1 MLTVLPAGTT
11 FSIRRSLFSTSTA
24 FLGSLFVTTSTN
36 GWPALT
42 FTSAGS
48 NFWFETVRATSTG
61 LSSASAIE
69 TSASSR
75 ARQLPNRKDVIASR
89 LIAASSGSWCAA
101 KLGIPNYENI
111 VNLTKAAPVGPV
123 AGYDAPMTG
132 PLEFVRSRIAVKL
145 TLTLVGFVALSMIAA
160 GVYLNHALEAFAVDA
175 LEARLATAARLL
187 HDDARALLVRPAPP
201 AAARAFAVRA
211 AAPTGARVTLIA
223 LDGLVLGDSE
233 VEVAELPRLE
243 NHRDRPEIRAAL
255 AGGIGRDL
263 RTSASVGAPLLYTA
277 LPVRDGPRTIGVLRL
292 ALPLSVVTSSYAEL
306 HRVMLAGGLLALAVA
321 AGIGIFVA
329 GRVTQPVVEMQE
341 IARRMSEGEYNARAP
356 VRSVDELG
364 ALGRALN
371 VMMAR
376 LREKIDDAQEERAKA
391 TAILDGMVEGVIAV
405 DAHEGIVLMNER
417 ARAMFGVGPGR
428 GEGTPLTAIQ
438 GYLETLLGGALEER
452 ANARRFLEIAFR
464 HTERLGRLLNDL
476 TDLSNIELGK
486 VSLRRGPVRFGDV
499 LGSVLDIVRPKAEA
513 SRVGLIA
520 DVEPSDLGVHADH
533 DRLAQILINLLDNA
547 VKYTP
552 EGGWVTVR
560 ARPDG
565 QGVEA
570 RVRDTGVGIPR
581 ADLPRIT
588 ERFYR
593 GDKARSRELGGTG
606 LGLAIVKHLVLAHG
620 GELSIDSPPGQGTT
634 VRLTLPASGAGADQ
648 MPLPMEPPTR

>member
-1 MLTVLPAGTT
+1 MLTVLPGATT
-11 FSIRRSLFSTSTA
+11 LSNRRSLLSTSA
-24 FLGSLFVTTSTN
+24 GFASLLVTTSRK
-36 GWPALT
+36 GGPALA
-42 FTSAGS
+42 FTSLGAD
-48 NFWFETVRATSTG
+48 FWFLRVAGTSTG
-61 LSSASAIE
+61 LSCAPAIGAN
-69 TSASSR
+69 ASSR
-75 ARQLPNRKDVIASR
+75 ARQLRNRKDVVASR
-89 LIAASSGSWCAA
+89 FIAASSGSWCAA

-111 VNLTKAAPVGPV
+111 VNLTRAGAGSAP

-160 GVYLNHALEAFAVDA
+160 GIYLNHALEAFAVDA

-187 HDDARALLVRPAPP
+187 HDDARLLLVRPASP

-223 LDGLVLGDSE
+223 LDGLVLGASE

-243 NHRDRPEIRAAL
+243 NPRDRPEVRAAL

-277 LPVRDGPRTIGVLRL
+277 LPVRDGPRTVGVLRV
-292 ALPLSVVTSSYAEL
+292 ALPLSVVTSSYDEL

-376 LREKIDDAQEERAKA
+376 LREKIDDLQEERAKA

-417 ARAMFGVGPGR
+417 ARAMFGVGPAR
-428 GEGTPLTAIQ
+428 GEGKPLPEVIRSAELHELFRATRAGGQEVPLRRELRLGHPVTRMLEINAVPLRLGAGDSGAVMVLHDLTALRRLERVRTEFVANVSHELRTPLTAIQ
-438 GYLETLLGGALEER
+438 GYLETLLAGALEER
-452 ANARRFLEIAFR
+452 RPARR
-464 HTERLGRLLNDL
+464 
-476 TDLSNIELGK
+476 
-486 VSLRRGPVRFGDV
+486 
-499 LGSVLDIVRPKAEA
+499 
-513 SRVGLIA
+513 
-520 DVEPSDLGVHADH
+520 
-533 DRLAQILINLLDNA
+533 
-547 VKYTP
+547 
-552 EGGWVTVR
+552 VT
-560 ARPDG
+560 
-565 QGVEA
+565 
-570 RVRDTGVGIPR
+570 
-581 ADLPRIT
+581 RIT
-588 ERFYR
+588 FNPH
-593 GDKARSRELGGTG
+593 ARSRPPPHHPPRLP
-606 LGLAIVKHLVLAHG
+606 HL
-620 GELSIDSPPGQGTT
+620 PPGE
-634 VRLTLPASGAGADQ
+634 VSLPPG
-648 MPLPMEPPTR
+648 